1 MTEPDAARAPS
12 PPDAAPDSATVSAPV
27 SAEAMAGAAQR
38 AARLMRLL
46 GHDARL
52 MVLCHLVDGEVTVG
66 ALTARLGLSQSALS
80 QHLAR
85 LRAEGLVAARREGAH
100 MHYRLASDEA
110 GRLIGALH
118 AIYCPD

>member
-1 MTEPDAARAPS
+1 
-12 PPDAAPDSATVSAPV
+12 
-27 SAEAMAGAAQR
+27 MAGAAQR